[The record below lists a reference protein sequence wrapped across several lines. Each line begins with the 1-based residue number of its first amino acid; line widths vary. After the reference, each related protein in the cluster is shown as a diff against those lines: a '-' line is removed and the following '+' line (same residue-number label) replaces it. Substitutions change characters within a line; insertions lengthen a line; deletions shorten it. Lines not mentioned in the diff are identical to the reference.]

1 MKINEEGIKQPERMT
16 FDEYCAKLA
25 ERGLNED
32 GSFKV
37 SPVPMEPPIGYRKH
51 PSMVEIIREQIR
63 SAKLAELAEKTGME
77 TFEEADD
84 FDCGQED
91 GEDLRSG
98 YENDFDPPIQEVAK
112 EVAAEKEREKKRQE
126 DEAARKRREEREERR
141 DRYYSQNEPPPRGGT
156 PPARP

>member
-1 MKINEEGIKQPERMT
+1 MFGNFFKRDKRRLTEEQYVEKLRVRGI
-16 FDEYCAKLA
+16 DEQT
-25 ERGLNED
+25 GQFIVD
-32 GSFKV
+32 G
-37 SPVPMEPPIGYRKH
+37 VPMEPPIGYKKH
-51 PSMVEIIREQIR
+51 PSMVEIVREQIR
-63 SAKLAELAEKTGME
+63 SAKLAEAAEAAGME

-84 FDCGQED
+84 FDCGPED

-98 YENDFDPPIQEVAK
+98 YENDFDPPLTEVAK

-141 DRYYSQNEPPPRGGT
+141 DRFYSQNEPPLRGGT